1 MLVFL
6 ARRIVAGLVL
16 IVVVSAITFALIYS
30 DGERI
35 ARIILGPDADQA
47 AVVQRAQELGL
58 NEPLLVQFFVWF
70 GNVLHGDLGR
80 SLSDH
85 RPVIETLTSRI
96 PVTLA
101 LVGFTLLV
109 TLIFAVIIGLL
120 SAYKGGWVDSGLRT
134 FGVFGFATP
143 HFLIA
148 IGLVVLFALNLKL
161 LPATGYIPPTK
172 SLSGWTLS
180 LVLPVTALAV
190 GTIASA
196 SQQVRGAVLDVM
208 KQDYIRTL
216 RSRGIPLRAV
226 YLRHALKNASAPG
239 LTTLGM
245 QFVALLGG
253 AVVIEQVFAIPG
265 VGSLVIAS
273 ALKSDIPIIMGTVL
287 FLVVVVVIVNL
298 VVDLAIAWANPK
310 SRK

>member
-16 IVVVSAITFALIYS
+16 IVVVSAVTFSLVYS

-35 ARIILGPDADQA
+35 ARLILGPNADQA

-58 NEPLLVQFFVWF
+58 NEPLLVQFFAWF
-70 GNVLHGDLGR
+70 GNLLHGDLGR
-80 SLSDH
+80 SFSNH
-85 RPVIETLTSRI
+85 RPVIETLVNRV

-101 LVGFTLLV
+101 LVGLTLLV
-109 TLIFAVIIGLL
+109 TLIFAVVIGLL
-120 SAYKGGWVDSGLRT
+120 SAYRGGWVDSGLRT

-143 HFLIA
+143 HFLLA
-148 IGLVVLFALNLKL
+148 IGLVVLFAINLSL
-161 LPATGYIPPTK
+161 LPATGYIPPAK
-172 SLSGWTLS
+172 SLSGWVQS
-180 LVLPVTALAV
+180 LILPVTALAI

-216 RSRGIPLRAV
+216 RSRGVPLRAI

-239 LTTLGM
+239 LTTLGL

-253 AVVIEQVFAIPG
+253 AVVIEQIFALPG
-265 VGSLVIAS
+265 IGSLVIVS

-287 FLVVVVVIVNL
+287 FLVVVVVIVNI

-310 SRK
+310 SRV